1 MIADHLA
8 NPTLSV
14 TASSV
19 VARIQDQTE
28 ATGWGKKLEQLH
40 GEAAVCI
47 GWNFTELSSALLY
60 RTISTRLGHPD
71 HSETLFLCRQ
81 GRVQLCN
88 GGA

>member
-14 TASSV
+14 TASSL

-40 GEAAVCI
+40 GE
-47 GWNFTELSSALLY
+47 LK
-60 RTISTRLGHPD
+60 
-71 HSETLFLCRQ
+71 Q
-81 GRVQLCN
+81 GRRLQRLD
-88 GGA
+88 